1 MLIGLF
7 RMRLRAGGAF
17 GLGRFLWSQVR
28 WWKFSPAVI
37 LPNLPML
44 IPVHQGL
51 IWFLIATVAEVPPVV
66 RLAILLDRSPLL
78 LAHSYSTSQVFVF
91 LNLNGRILFS
101 RIHQQRVVD
110 RTLFR

>member
-1 MLIGLF
+1 MLI
-7 RMRLRAGGAF
+7 
-17 GLGRFLWSQVR
+17 S
-28 WWKFSPAVI
+28 
-37 LPNLPML
+37 
-44 IPVHQGL
+44 VHQGL
-51 IWFLIATVAEVPPVV
+51 IWLLIATVAEVPPVV

-110 RTLFR
+110 RTLSDKTIRAPRHCTPLFATIGKGQVI